1 MIKGGNKMKYSNAKK
16 NGRKMKENMFTSGKA
31 QIIFKYFCFILLML
45 IIHVEQSLCK
55 CTRSFKR
62 NM

>member
-31 QIIFKYFCFILLML
+31 QIILSIFVLYC
-45 IIHVEQSLCK
+45 
-55 CTRSFKR
+55 
-62 NM
+62 